1 MPPCLDSN
9 TRGHILILRLS
20 RRRAC
25 MFRVTCSFSRCL
37 CSARICSYY
46 RGMRDEALSHGPVPP
61 LPRHSLS
68 HLAVITLIC
77 EIHTPS
83 LNGLSDATYTIWV
96 VLMMK
101 CEHGV
106 VSALI
111 LRDRGRSYTWL
122 GRASLKCML
131 LCVESLAG
139 A

>member
-1 MPPCLDSN
+1 
-9 TRGHILILRLS
+9 
-20 RRRAC
+20 
-25 MFRVTCSFSRCL
+25 MFRVTCSFSQSL
-37 CSARICSYY
+37 GSARVSSYY
-46 RGMRDEALSHGPVPP
+46 RGMRDEAFVSHGQVPP

-106 VSALI
+106 VSAL
-111 LRDRGRSYTWL
+111 RS
-122 GRASLKCML
+122 CEI
-131 LCVESLAG
+131 VAG
-139 A
+139 AIFGSAVHL